1 MKRLILFTLFF
12 TLLVGCGSQPPRPP
26 FVDNGN
32 PGQIK
37 AVVFYDNNKNGV
49 MDSSE
54 TGAPLW
60 VAISQE
66 VSCPPSGTPNFVET
80 DVNGQSLF
88 MDLKPGKYCVFVDN
102 NSGMTTKMTQE
113 VYVSSDQELVVMFGI
128 VRP

>member
-1 MKRLILFTLFF
+1 MKLLMWFTVFF
-12 TLLVGCGSQPPRPP
+12 TLLAGCSSQPA

-37 AVVFYDNNKNGV
+37 AVVFYDDNKNST
-49 MDSSE
+49 MDAGE
-54 TGAPLW
+54 IGAPLR

-80 DVNGQSLF
+80 DANGETIF
-88 MDLKPGKYCVFVDN
+88 TELKPGKYCVFVDN
-102 NSGMTTKMTQE
+102 NSGMTTKMNQE
-113 VYVSSDQELVVMFGI
+113 GYVSSDQELVVMFGV